1 MSADY
6 VRTALDI
13 ATRSHEGQRD
23 KAGVDYI
30 EHPKTVAGFVS
41 LETEKAAAYLHDVLE
56 DTDITA
62 DDLIN
67 QGIPVEVVQAVQ
79 ILTKQK
85 NQNYEEYLKLVKKN
99 PIARIVKMADLRHN
113 SDLSRIK
120 QPQEVDFERCEKYRK
135 AIKYLG

>member
-13 ATRSHEGQRD
+13 ATRAHEGQRD

-30 EHPKTVAGFVS
+30 EHPKTVASFVD
-41 LETEKAAAYLHDVLE
+41 LETEKATAYLHDVLE
-56 DTDITA
+56 DTDVTA

-67 QGIPVEVVQAVQ
+67 QGIPIEVVQAVQ
-79 ILTKQK
+79 VLTKQK
-85 NQNYEEYLKLVKKN
+85 NQNYDRYLEIVNKN
-99 PIARIVKMADLRHN
+99 PIARVVKMADLRHN

-120 QPQEVDFERCEKYRK
+120 QPQKVDFERCEKYQK
-135 AIKYLG
+135 AIQYLN